1 MNAAKNNRKQNFLMR
16 IAADMTSL
24 SVREIR
30 NIQTDCRSAA
40 DVYRY
45 LTDGIKVRTFREV
58 LCNISPGPDLKEDLI
73 AGLCE
78 IDNQS
83 RESISRNVRN
93 WLSGKHAPS
102 EREDLIKIC
111 FALKLN
117 EIQSSAF
124 LSLCSDGGFHIRN
137 PRELVFEYCLRT
149 GRSWRHAHRMASSLR
164 PLGETRNNAAA
175 LTKTVAHYFRDISSD
190 EAFRKC
196 YEEHYD
202 ELGELHNTAYV
213 QFTYFWDLL
222 SRPDSPYAGSEEKYS
237 TAETVDKYL
246 RMKLP
251 LEKRTAKYSL
261 LQKTIRK
268 YWPNTTNV
276 TRILSREEDVTRR
289 ILLLLYLVTE
299 GGITEKDDD
308 AYLLDEDMSDLERF
322 EEHFWRLNAMLT
334 DCGFGRIDPR
344 NVFDWLILHCLRS
357 GDDESM
363 SDRMQA
369 VLDVIFD
376 TETG

>member
-124 LSLCSDGGFHIRN
+124 FQAAISYEGICQ
-137 PRELVFEYCLRT
+137 
-149 GRSWRHAHRMASSLR
+149 RSRQLNTFPQSRH
-164 PLGETRNNAAA
+164 
-175 LTKTVAHYFRDISSD
+175 
-190 EAFRKC
+190 
-196 YEEHYD
+196 
-202 ELGELHNTAYV
+202 
-213 QFTYFWDLL
+213 
-222 SRPDSPYAGSEEKYS
+222 
-237 TAETVDKYL
+237 
-246 RMKLP
+246 
-251 LEKRTAKYSL
+251 
-261 LQKTIRK
+261 
-268 YWPNTTNV
+268 
-276 TRILSREEDVTRR
+276 
-289 ILLLLYLVTE
+289 
-299 GGITEKDDD
+299 
-308 AYLLDEDMSDLERF
+308 
-322 EEHFWRLNAMLT
+322 T
-334 DCGFGRIDPR
+334 DCPAG
-344 NVFDWLILHCLRS
+344 
-357 GDDESM
+357 
-363 SDRMQA
+363 
-369 VLDVIFD
+369 
-376 TETG
+376 

>member
-1 MNAAKNNRKQNFLMR
+1 MR
-16 IAADMTSL
+16 IVSDMTSL
-24 SVREIR
+24 SAGEIL
-30 NIQTDCRSAA
+30 NIQTSCRSAA

-45 LTDGIKVRTFREV
+45 LTDGIKVRTFWEI
-58 LCNISPGPDLKEDLI
+58 LFNISPDQYLKENLI

-83 RESISRNVRN
+83 RESISKNVRN
-93 WLSGKHAPS
+93 WLAGKHAPS
-102 EREDLIKIC
+102 EREDLFKIC

-117 EIQSSAF
+117 EMQSSAF
-124 LSLCSDGGFHIRN
+124 LSLCSDGGFHIRS

-149 GRSWRHAHRMASSLR
+149 GRSYRHALEMLSSLR
-164 PLGETRNNAAA
+164 PLGVTRNNTAP
-175 LTKTVAHYFRDISSD
+175 LTKTIAHYFQNISSD
-190 EAFRKC
+190 EDFCKC
-196 YEEHYD
+196 YEEHFD

-222 SRPDSPYAGSEEKYS
+222 SRPVLPYAGSEEKYS
-237 TAETVDKYL
+237 TAEIVDKYL

-268 YWPNTTNV
+268 YWPNITNV
-276 TRILSREEDVTRR
+276 SRIYNREEDVTRR

-299 GGITEKDDD
+299 GGITGKDDD

-334 DCGFGRIDPR
+334 DCGFSRIDPR
-344 NVFDWLILHCLRS
+344 SVFDWLILHCLKS